1 MRRMKRKVEISK
13 LEQSKV
19 DLFKEMMGS
28 YPTGVTIVTTMDE
41 KNPIGLT
48 VNSFASVSID
58 PLMVLW
64 CIDKRANSYETFK
77 KAENF
82 AVNILAGDQKDECFT
97 FASSKEKERFSKITW
112 NLSSNNLP
120 IIDGI
125 FGVLEC
131 KKVNQ
136 VEAGDHLILIGEV
149 INLNKNEK
157 EPMLYFRRDLG
168 FIPENWN
175 KK

>member
-1 MRRMKRKVEISK
+1 MRRGK
-13 LEQSKV
+13 LKMGNSKV

-48 VNSFASVSID
+48 VNSFASVSIE

-77 KAENF
+77 KTDKF
-82 AVNILAGDQKDECFT
+82 AVNILAGDQKDECFV
-97 FASSKEKERFSKITW
+97 FASSKEKDRFSKTNW

-120 IIDGI
+120 ILDGT
-125 FGVLEC
+125 FGVFEC

-136 VEAGDHLILIGEV
+136 VDAGDHLILIGEV
-149 INLNKNEK
+149 IDLNKNEK
-157 EPMLYFRRDLG
+157 EPMLYFRRDVG
-168 FIPENWN
+168 FIREDWN